1 MNSLPIVLDPSIK
14 TLAAISRRANKKS
27 ININNQSN
35 HDRKKRSSKFSLQN
49 LDIGDN
55 KYLSNIIGVENPEF
69 EYRRPWRIANTRV
82 LPIVKKAEYSN
93 SERDYPSYKSQ
104 ENAEISNVKRNSIP
118 NLSSIEDKY
127 QNIHKSS
134 YYPISSSFLSVDE
147 SLPINSISSPS
158 LSSSSMLKDPPS
170 SYKFNSKKSFYKSQQ
185 NSDLNKRKNNYQ
197 IHQGREYKH
206 FDNNNINVNKHD
218 INNKININ
226 NDIEKHSN
234 DNDMSESELI
244 DIQPV
249 AFQSSSKLSVDS
261 RSHNHNNHN
270 NVNTNFA
277 SYGTKDKN
285 YDESHKLQIKNVAS
299 QKDPIMG
306 TLAVEEPLALASS
319 QRLASSSS
327 SSRSGQREQLPPA
340 AATSNIINAGQSMVR
355 SIMKR
360 RTKTGRYDVPQVGKY
375 QIFFV
380 LFIDSSMKLL
390 YVSLKIDKE

>member
-1 MNSLPIVLDPSIK
+1 
-14 TLAAISRRANKKS
+14 
-27 ININNQSN
+27 
-35 HDRKKRSSKFSLQN
+35 
-49 LDIGDN
+49 
-55 KYLSNIIGVENPEF
+55 
-69 EYRRPWRIANTRV
+69 
-82 LPIVKKAEYSN
+82 
-93 SERDYPSYKSQ
+93 
-104 ENAEISNVKRNSIP
+104 
-118 NLSSIEDKY
+118 
-127 QNIHKSS
+127 
-134 YYPISSSFLSVDE
+134 
-147 SLPINSISSPS
+147 
-158 LSSSSMLKDPPS
+158 
-170 SYKFNSKKSFYKSQQ
+170 
-185 NSDLNKRKNNYQ
+185 
-197 IHQGREYKH
+197 
-206 FDNNNINVNKHD
+206 
-218 INNKININ
+218 
-226 NDIEKHSN
+226 
-234 DNDMSESELI
+234 MSESELI

-285 YDESHKLQIKNVAS
+285 YDENHKLQIKNVAS

-375 QIFFV
+375 RILFV
-380 LFIDSSMKLL
+380 FSSN
-390 YVSLKIDKE
+390 

>member
-55 KYLSNIIGVENPEF
+55 KYLSNIIGVETPEF

-206 FDNNNINVNKHD
+206 FDNNNNINVNKHD

-327 SSRSGQREQLPPA
+327 SRSGQREQLPPA

-375 QIFFV
+375 RILV
-380 LFIDSSMKLL
+380 ISSRNQ
-390 YVSLKIDKE
+390 